1 MSSRQ
6 PGVRAFSDVK
16 KPFLFSDL
24 AVKAAKSEN
33 KNGFTTSE
41 KAMISSRI
49 NKFYWYGRRGRGAAG
64 GMATSYESTQKRP
77 QSHLAQST

>member
-49 NKFYWYGRRGRGAAG
+49 NKFY
-64 GMATSYESTQKRP
+64 
-77 QSHLAQST
+77 